1 MNLNLKGLSEEQKQ
15 RAKRIAGEI
24 LVEEINSS
32 LDRSTSPV
40 KGGKYK
46 RKKKDGTDSELFEF
60 GDMRASISFEEQ
72 QDDSVTVGIFE
83 NAVQVERLKA
93 FNHNNGDTLPQRRF
107 IAAPNQ
113 VFKKGIMDRV
123 NNAINEI
130 RDEPDET
137 QSIVDDILGDL

>member
-1 MNLNLKGLSEEQKQ
+1 
-15 RAKRIAGEI
+15 
-24 LVEEINSS
+24 VEEINAS

-83 NAVQVERLKA
+83 NAAQVERLKA
-93 FNHNNGDTLPQRRF
+93 FNHNSKKSKNAPLPQRRF

-113 VFKKGIMDRV
+113 VFTDDIMNRV
-123 NNAINEI
+123 NSAIDEI
-130 RDEPDET
+130 KEDAEIERELNDLLAQE
-137 QSIVDDILGDL
+137 ILNG